1 MANIGVKIWQES
13 LEREYNVRYEE
24 AKTLSEEY
32 KNKYYSMAETIN
44 SFQIKLEDI
53 INNASKIVK

>member
-44 SFQIKLEDI
+44 YFQIKLEDI